1 MLLFDKLKKLQQ
13 NLMYEFGIDIMKN
26 IEKLLSFFLLVVLL
40 LLIVTNPTKESFQK
54 VGGKEFYEQ
63 TGVSYW
69 SDLDGIH
76 ATTKTGT
83 CAYKL
88 DHGGY
93 FLFSIGKNEISIDD
107 INGKK
112 KRIASNYLGIFGIW
126 FRVSSFEK

>member
-1 MLLFDKLKKLQQ
+1 MHEL
-13 NLMYEFGIDIMKN
+13 GIDIMKN
-26 IEKLLSFFLLVVLL
+26 IEKLLSFFLLVVLV
-40 LLIVTNPTKESFQK
+40 LLIVTNPTKESFYK

-63 TGVSYW
+63 TGENYW
-69 SDLDGIH
+69 SDSDGIY
-76 ATTKTGT
+76 ATTKNGT

-112 KRIASNYLGIFGIW
+112 KRVTSNYLGIFGIW
-126 FRVSSFEK
+126 IRVSSSEK